1 MIRTL
6 APLVMAAWA
15 SESSVESL
23 PCAFCTENCEDVRPA
38 AVSACVR

>member
-15 SESSVESL
+15 SESSVASL
-23 PCAFCTENCEDVRPA
+23 PWAFWTENCEVDRPA
-38 AVSACVR
+38 RASAWDR